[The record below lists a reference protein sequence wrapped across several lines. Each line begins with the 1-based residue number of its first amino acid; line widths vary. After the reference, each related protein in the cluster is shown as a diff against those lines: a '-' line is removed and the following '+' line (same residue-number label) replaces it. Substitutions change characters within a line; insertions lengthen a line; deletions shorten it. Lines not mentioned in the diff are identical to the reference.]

1 MTLPAVNIT
10 VQDGNLGV
18 VSTGSSAC
26 AVIGVSSTGT
36 ANLPTAI
43 TKVDTLTS
51 TFGVGPGV
59 EQAALLLSKGVPVLF
74 IKATTATP
82 GTAGAVTF
90 TGTGT
95 SVPTANTTTNKPQD
109 TYEVYVEVATGGTVG
124 TSGVKYRYSYDGGRN
139 LSPAQSLGTS
149 NTFNIPNVCDVAL
162 AAGTLVA
169 GDTIAFR
176 TAEPVFDG
184 PGLLAAVNTYKTS
197 AVRTRLVAVAGPMT
211 AALGGVLDTA
221 LEEMAVMNKPRR
233 WIGNTRIP
241 NVGESDAAYQ
251 TAMQATSTAYS
262 TKRGALCAG
271 AADLVSA
278 VSGRE
283 YLRPISFR
291 VAAEEGRAIALGN
304 EESDIADLNLGSLVG
319 TSVSDVN
326 GNPKTSCH
334 DEFVSPGLD
343 DQRYITLRTWPTF
356 AGVYVTNPRLFSPEG
371 SDFQFIP
378 HGLIMDIAQ
387 ETAYANLALRLNR
400 PVLVDS
406 TTGHIHESD
415 AQEIEAGCE
424 KALEAVLL
432 AKPKASAVN
441 VTVSRTD
448 DILATKTL
456 TVSIQLVPLGYITTI
471 NVSIGFAVTIT
482 VAA

>member
-36 ANLPTAI
+36 PNLPTAV

-59 EQAALLLSKGVPVLF
+59 EQAALLLAKGVPVLF
-74 IKATTATP
+74 IRAETATP
-82 GTAGAVTF
+82 GTVGAVTF

-95 SVPTANTTTNKPQD
+95 SVPTTDIDPNVPLD
-109 TYEVYVEVATGGTVG
+109 TYEVYAVVTTGGTVG
-124 TSGVKYRYSYDGGRN
+124 TSGIKYKYSYDGGRN

-149 NTFNIPNVCDVAL
+149 TSFNIPNACDVAL

-169 GDTIAFR
+169 GDTIEFR

-197 AVRTRLVAVAGPMT
+197 AVRTRMVAVAGPMT
-211 AALGGVLDTA
+211 AALGAVIDTA
-221 LEEMAVMNKPRR
+221 LEDMATKNKPRR

-241 NVGESDAAYQ
+241 NAAESDASYQ
-251 TAMQATSTAYS
+251 TAMQIISDAYS

-291 VAAEEGRAIALGN
+291 VAAEQARQIALGN
-304 EESDIADLNLGSLVG
+304 EEADIADVNLGSLVG
-319 TSVSDVN
+319 TSIVDVN
-326 GNPKTSCH
+326 SNPKHH
-334 DEFVSPGLD
+334 DEFNSPGLD
-343 DQRYITLRTWPTF
+343 DMRFITLRTWPTF
-356 AGVYVTNPRLFSPEG
+356 AGTYVTNPRLFSPEG

-378 HGLIMDIAQ
+378 HGLVMDIGQ
-387 ETAYANLALRLNR
+387 ETSYGNLSLRLSR

-406 TTGHIHESD
+406 STGRIHESD

-432 AKPKASAVN
+432 AKPKASGVN

-456 TVSIQLVPLGYITTI
+456 SVTIQIVPLGYITTI
-471 NVSIGFAVTIT
+471 NVDLGFAVTTT